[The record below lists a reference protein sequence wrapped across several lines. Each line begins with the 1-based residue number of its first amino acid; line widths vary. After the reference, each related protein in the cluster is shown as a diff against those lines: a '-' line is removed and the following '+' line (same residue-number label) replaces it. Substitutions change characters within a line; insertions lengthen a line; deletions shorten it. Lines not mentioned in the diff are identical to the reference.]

1 MCRKSSSK
9 RTWRA
14 GLIFLLLLAVAGP
27 WTYDKINVP
36 AEYACAVRL
45 YGDFCGIPLSGFKIF
60 SMMAGGLGAVSL
72 RLVTG
77 ETPFLKTLREFL
89 FALGLL
95 FLFLPILSNLILT
108 LREDQGRFRWFH
120 LALLILA
127 LCLLITAVLF
137 GMPAF
142 SGPIQASWGILLY
155 TGLLS
160 IALVYELFNL
170 FDKQP

>member
-1 MCRKSSSK
+1 MWRKSSSK
-9 RTWRA
+9 RTWRS
-14 GLIFLLLLAVAGP
+14 GLVFLLLLAVAGP

-45 YGDFCGIPLSGFKIF
+45 YGDYCGVPLSGFEIF
-60 SMMAGGLGAVSL
+60 SMMAGGLGAVGL

-95 FLFLPILSNLILT
+95 LLFLPFLSNLILT
-108 LREDQGRFRWFH
+108 LRGDQGRFRRFH
-120 LALLILA
+120 VAVLILA
-127 LCLLITAVLF
+127 LCLLLAAVLF

-142 SGPIQASWGILLY
+142 FGPIQASWGILLY

-160 IALVYELFNL
+160 IALVFELLNL
-170 FDKQP
+170 AGKQP